1 MEKKVVH
8 TYQLGG
14 VRIYV
19 TWSLIFYAI
28 FANITNYLRKWKLIS
43 ARSNQS
49 FNKSKPC
56 DFLRF

>member
-1 MEKKVVH
+1 MEKKVVN

-43 ARSNQS
+43 NQS

>member
-1 MEKKVVH
+1 MFKQRKWKKVVN

-28 FANITNYLRKWKLIS
+28 FANITNYLRK
-43 ARSNQS
+43 
-49 FNKSKPC
+49 
-56 DFLRF
+56 